1 MSDDPKW
8 ATASGTVE
16 EATDPDGWPTASG
29 TVEEATEPDG
39 WATARG
45 TIGDTSSPA
54 QSGLSGG
61 GALPQQ
67 TEPGG
72 HSRRV
77 RSMDDPQAVN
87 EDNDPPEVP
96 WTIDGENDDEDHS
109 AG

>member
-8 ATASGTVE
+8 ATTSGTVE

-29 TVEEATEPDG
+29 TVEEATDPDG
-39 WATARG
+39 WSTARG
-45 TIGDTSSPA
+45 TIEDTSAP
-54 QSGLSGG
+54 QTGPSGG
-61 GALPQQ
+61 EALHQQ

-72 HSRRV
+72 HSRPV
-77 RSMDDPQAVN
+77 RSMDDAQAVH
-87 EDNDPPEVP
+87 EDNDPTEVP

>member
-16 EATDPDGWPTASG
+16 EATDPDGLAMASG
-29 TVEEATEPDG
+29 TVEQATDPDG

-45 TIGDTSSPA
+45 TVEDTSATQTMP
-54 QSGLSGG
+54 SGG
-61 GALPQQ
+61 GALHQQ

-72 HSRRV
+72 HSRPV
-77 RSMDDPQAVN
+77 RSMDDAQAVV
-87 EDNDPPEVP
+87 EDNESPEVP
-96 WTIDGENDDEDHS
+96 WTIDGENDDDDHS

>member
-8 ATASGTVE
+8 ATTSGTVE
-16 EATDPDGWPTASG
+16 EATDPDGWATTSG
-29 TVEEATEPDG
+29 TVEEATDPVG
-39 WATARG
+39 WSTARG
-45 TIGDTSSPA
+45 TIEDASAP

-61 GALPQQ
+61 GALHQQ

-72 HSRRV
+72 HSRPV

-87 EDNDPPEVP
+87 EDSDPPEVP